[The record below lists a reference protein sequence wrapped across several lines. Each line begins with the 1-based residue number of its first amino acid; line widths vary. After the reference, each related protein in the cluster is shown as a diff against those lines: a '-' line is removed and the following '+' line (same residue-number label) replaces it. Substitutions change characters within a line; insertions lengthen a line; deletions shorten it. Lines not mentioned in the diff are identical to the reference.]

1 MRFQRAKLGVLDC
14 VIAQIEN
21 VQPRRAAIL
30 CHGFGAPGT
39 DLVGLADELA
49 VCDPGLEE
57 VAFIFPAAPIEM
69 EPGFDARAW
78 WPINFAM
85 LEEMAARGEYR
96 DLVESIPPG
105 LADRRREIEQVIVEV
120 RAEFELPQQ
129 EIFVGGFSQGAM
141 LTTDVFLEAEEPLGG
156 LIAWSGTLLNRSR
169 WKERAEAHRG
179 LRVVQS
185 HGTLDPIL
193 PFSGATQL
201 RDLFLTAGH
210 SVDFVS
216 FQGYHAIPGPALS
229 AAARLLTSKA
239 TE

>member
-1 MRFQRAKLGVLDC
+1 LRFQRAKLGVLDC
-14 VIAQIEN
+14 VIARIEN
-21 VQPRRAAIL
+21 VKPRRAVIL

-49 VCDPGLEE
+49 VCDPDLED

-78 WPINFAM
+78 WPINFAK
-85 LEEMAARGEYR
+85 LEEMAARGEFR
-96 DLVESIPPG
+96 DLVESVPPG
-105 LADRRREIEQVIVEV
+105 LAERSGEIERVIVAV
-120 RAEFELPQQ
+120 RNEFELPQK

-141 LTTDVFLEAEEPLGG
+141 LTTNVFLEAEESLGG

-185 HGTLDPIL
+185 HGKMDPIL

-210 SVDFVS
+210 SVDFVP
-216 FQGYHAIPGPALS
+216 FQGYHAIPGSALA
-229 AAARLLTSKA
+229 AAARLLAKKA